1 MAYAP
6 TSALGTA
13 GSLVPYLVNWAIDPE
28 PIGKGKFLV
37 ALLSSVFPDRGM
49 SPNGLT
55 GI

>member
-1 MAYAP
+1 VAYAS

-13 GSLVPYLVNWAIDPE
+13 GSLVLVNWAIDPE

-37 ALLSSVFPDRGM
+37 APLSSVFPDRGM